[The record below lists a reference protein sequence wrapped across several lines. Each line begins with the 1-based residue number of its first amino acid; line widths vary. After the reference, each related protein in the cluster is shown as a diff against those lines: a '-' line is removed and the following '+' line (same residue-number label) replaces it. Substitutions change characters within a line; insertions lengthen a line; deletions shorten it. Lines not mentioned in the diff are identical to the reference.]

1 MSDKKKF
8 KDLTVIDY
16 VILAVLIVLIL
27 IISGF
32 ITKLL
37 WNAFLAGAGKG
48 VGVFTFIKPLDS
60 IVHAI
65 LVMLAIDIVFSR
77 RCENICYSQIKL

>member
-8 KDLTVIDY
+8 KDLTVTDY
-16 VILAVLIVLIL
+16 VIIAVLIVLLL

-37 WNAFLAGAGKG
+37 WNNFLAGAGKNQ
-48 VGVFTFIKPLDS
+48 GVFTFIRPLDS
-60 IVHAI
+60 IVHAL

-77 RCENICYSQIKL
+77 RCENICYNQIKV